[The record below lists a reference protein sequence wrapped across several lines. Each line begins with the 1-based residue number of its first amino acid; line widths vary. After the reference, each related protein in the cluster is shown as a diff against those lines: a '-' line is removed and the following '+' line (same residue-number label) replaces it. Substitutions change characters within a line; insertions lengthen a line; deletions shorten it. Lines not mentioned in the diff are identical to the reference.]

1 MSDFKNYKM
10 KQMNINESLCLE
22 NIVGRWNWKG
32 NQLGK
37 GFSIIWENQIIN
49 TLPDNFI
56 YEKGKQYIQIVNAG
70 LYKVEFGFFSK
81 NKPTIQM

>member
-1 MSDFKNYKM
+1 
-10 KQMNINESLCLE
+10 MNINESLCLE

-56 YEKGKQYIQIVNAG
+56 YEKGK
-70 LYKVEFGFFSK
+70 
-81 NKPTIQM
+81 